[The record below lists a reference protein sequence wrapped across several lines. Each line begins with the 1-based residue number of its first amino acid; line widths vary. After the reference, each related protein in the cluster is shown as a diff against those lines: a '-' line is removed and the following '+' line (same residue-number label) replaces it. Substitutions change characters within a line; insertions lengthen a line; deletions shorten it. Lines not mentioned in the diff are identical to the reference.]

1 MIPKQAVVVPL
12 YKPSLTVSERFSLE
26 RTIALL
32 SQHDIFLVGPERLQ
46 PFLFTLQQQYPVR
59 LKTQLFANHFFMGVA
74 GYNKLL
80 ISEHFYAAFE
90 EYEYLLIA
98 QTDALVLK
106 DELSAWCEKGYSYI
120 GAPMFK
126 GFTTP
131 QQPLRFLCVGNGGFS
146 LRRVADFLKVLRRPY
161 FFRNKL
167 MEDWPGQWWSTAYR
181 YLKDYWCYSY
191 KNTQVNVAVN
201 EDLFWGLFV
210 SARCDY
216 FLVPE
221 LDEALKFS
229 FETEPEYLY
238 ARNNNQLPFGCHAWE
253 RYGLSFWERVLPEH
267 QIDISPIKSK

>member
-1 MIPKQAVVVPL
+1 MNPKQVVVVPL
-12 YKPSLTVSERFSLE
+12 YKPSLTVTERFSLE

-32 SQHDIFLVGPERLQ
+32 SQHDVFIVGPKRLKH
-46 PFLFTLQQQYPVR
+46 FFSSLQQQYPGR
-59 LKTQLFANHFFMGVA
+59 LKIQLFPDHFFADVA

-80 ISEHFYAAFE
+80 MSEHFYAVFE
-90 EYEYLLIA
+90 DYQYLLIV

-106 DELSAWCEKGYSYI
+106 NELSAWCEKGYSYI
-120 GAPMFK
+120 GAPMFR

-131 QQPLRFLCVGNGGFS
+131 QQPLSLLCVGNGGFS
-146 LRRVADFLKVLRRPY
+146 LRKVADFLKVLRRPY

-167 MEDWPGQWWSTAYR
+167 MEDWPGRWWSAAYR

-191 KNTQVNVAVN
+191 KNCQVNIAVN

-221 LDEALKFS
+221 LDEATKFS

-238 ARNNNQLPFGCHAWE
+238 ARNHRQLPFGCHAWE
-253 RYGLSFWERVLPEH
+253 RYAPSFWERVLSEH
-267 QIDISPIKSK
+267 QIAVYSIKSN